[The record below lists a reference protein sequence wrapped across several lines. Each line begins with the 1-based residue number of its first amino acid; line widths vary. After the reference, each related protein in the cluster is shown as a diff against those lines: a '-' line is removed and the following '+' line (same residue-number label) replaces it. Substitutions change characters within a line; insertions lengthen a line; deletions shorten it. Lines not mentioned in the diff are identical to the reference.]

1 MILSHKIALDPNL
14 AQRKY
19 CAQGAGTA
27 RFAWNWALHEWKA
40 AYEAGE
46 KVTEGGLRKKLNAIK
61 RQEFPWMLEVT
72 KVAPQHAIKCLGTAF
87 KRFFAGTSS
96 YPQPKKKGRRDSF
109 RADNGPDSFSV
120 SGHYVTLPVIGTIK
134 MHEEPRF
141 IGKPLS
147 VTISREA
154 DRWFAAI
161 AVDMP
166 DAPQASQ
173 NQAVCGVDL
182 GISRLATVSDG
193 TIVLAV
199 ASLKCELKRLRRCS
213 RALSRKVKGS
223 SNRRKAKH
231 RLARLHARIKH
242 VRLDTLHKTTTDLTS
257 RFGTIVLETLNV
269 KGMMANGHL
278 ARAVADVGLYEFSRQ
293 VEYKAQI
300 RGATV
305 LRADPWYPSS
315 KLCSTAG
322 CDYKNAAL
330 SLSERSWTCPSC
342 GQRHD
347 RDLNAAINLASLST
361 ASSAG
366 IKACGAGSSAGSGK
380 PGRRSPATKQEPTNG
395 INDHK

>member
-61 RQEFPWMLEVT
+61 RQEFPWMLDVT

-87 KRFFAGTSS
+87 QRFFAGTSS
-96 YPQPKKKGRRDSF
+96 YPQPKKKGRKDSF
-109 RADNGPDSFSV
+109 RADNGPGTFNV
-120 SGHYVTLPVIGTIK
+120 NGRYLTLPVIGTIK
-134 MHEEPRF
+134 MHEELRF
-141 IGKPLS
+141 IGKLLS

-154 DRWFAAI
+154 HRWFAAI

-166 DAPQASQ
+166 DTPQVGQ

-193 TIVLAV
+193 TVVPAV
-199 ASLKCELKRLRRCS
+199 GSLKRELKRLRRCS

-231 RLARLHARIKH
+231 KLARLHARIKH
-242 VRLDTLHKTTTDLTS
+242 VRLDVLHKTTTDLTS

-293 VEYKAQI
+293 VEYKAKI
-300 RGATV
+300 RSGRV

-315 KLCSTAG
+315 KLCSTSG
-322 CDYKNAAL
+322 CDYKNVSL
-330 SLSERSWTCPSC
+330 TLSERFWTCPLC
-342 GQRHD
+342 GHKHD

-366 IKACGAGSSAGSGK
+366 IKACGAGSSARPGK
-380 PGRRSPATKQEPTNG
+380 PGRRSPATKQEPKVG
-395 INDHK
+395 INDHI

>member
-72 KVAPQHAIKCLGTAF
+72 KVAPQHAIECLGIAF
-87 KRFFAGTSS
+87 QRFFAGMSS
-96 YPQPKKKGRRDSF
+96 YPQPKKKGRKDSF
-109 RADNGPDSFSV
+109 RADNGPGSFRV
-120 SGHYVTLPVIGTIK
+120 NGRYLTLPVIGTIK
-134 MHEEPRF
+134 MHEELRF
-141 IGKPLS
+141 IGKLLS

-154 DRWFAAI
+154 HRWFAAI

-166 DAPQASQ
+166 DTPQIGQ

-193 TIVLAV
+193 TVVPAV
-199 ASLKCELKRLRRCS
+199 DALKRELKRLRRCS

-231 RLARLHARIKH
+231 KLARLHARIKH
-242 VRLDTLHKTTTDLTS
+242 VRLDVLHKTTTDLSS

-293 VEYKAQI
+293 VEYKARI
-300 RGATV
+300 RGGRV

-315 KLCSTAG
+315 KLCSTNG
-322 CDYKNAAL
+322 CAYKNASL
-330 SLSERSWTCPSC
+330 TLSERFWTCPMC
-342 GQRHD
+342 GHRHD

-366 IKACGAGSSAGSGK
+366 VEACGAGSSVRPGK
-380 PGRRSPATKQEPTNG
+380 PGRRSPATKQEPKVG
-395 INDHK
+395 INDHI